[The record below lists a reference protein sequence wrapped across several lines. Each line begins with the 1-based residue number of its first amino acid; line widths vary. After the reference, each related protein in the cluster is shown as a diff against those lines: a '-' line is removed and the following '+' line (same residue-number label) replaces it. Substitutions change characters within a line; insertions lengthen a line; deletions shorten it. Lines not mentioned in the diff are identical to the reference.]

1 MFRAHQMFR
10 AQFRHPVL
18 YYVLFLQFTH
28 HDFKWNLNLTIQI
41 VGYFETIKVSQD
53 NNHSKRL

>member
-1 MFRAHQMFR
+1 MFR